1 MPLWQRLI
9 VTLLAMVLA
18 SLVIGLIWEA
28 LFGFPLPSYV
38 AGLVGGTT
46 AVPVWEFLKRVGP
59 KS

>member
-38 AGLVGGTT
+38 AGLVGGIT